1 MGVRSGGLQPPPPKK
16 KNWAVQF
23 FWAMT
28 KIWAEGVSNIALIHI
43 ERAHANFVLENE
55 MEHIIDIF
63 GSRTGRDSNLF

>member
-1 MGVRSGGLQPPPPKK
+1 
-16 KNWAVQF
+16 
-23 FWAMT
+23 MT

-55 MEHIIDIF
+55 MEHIIDIL

>member
-1 MGVRSGGLQPPPPKK
+1 MGSSV
-16 KNWAVQF
+16 

-28 KIWAEGVSNIALIHI
+28 KIWAEGVFCVSNIALIHI

-63 GSRTGRDSNLF
+63 SSRTDRDSNLFQFD